1 MVLKGGGGA
10 GKTNE
15 FISHFSRAVINVFN
29 FILIIINLIIS
40 IYILHILVQLIL
52 LNYQLYI

>member
-1 MVLKGGGGA
+1 MVLKAGGGA

-29 FILIIINLIIS
+29 FILIIINLIIF